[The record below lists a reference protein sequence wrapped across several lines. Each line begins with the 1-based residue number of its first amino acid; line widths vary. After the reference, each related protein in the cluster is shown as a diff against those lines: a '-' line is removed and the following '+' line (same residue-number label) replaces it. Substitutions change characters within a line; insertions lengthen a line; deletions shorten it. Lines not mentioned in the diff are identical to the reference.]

1 MGFNIQ
7 EYELASKD
15 NYSNASGYFCEFII
29 NKDKKTACESARDA
43 RKSGSTENISSD
55 TALSK
60 GVVCVKGLPV
70 YHPYAYAITGQAK
83 RTQNRMICKARK
95 EAKMKDDVPPADA
108 VRDNPASDA
117 QAPMGGTPDA
127 PKSNT
132 AMYIGIGVGVL
143 AIGIVAIILIKR
155 KK

>member
-15 NYSNASGYFCEFII
+15 NYSNAAGYFCEFII
-29 NKDKKTACESARDA
+29 NKDKKTACESARDV
-43 RKSGSTENISSD
+43 RKSGSTENITSD
-55 TALSK
+55 TALGK
-60 GVVCVKGLPV
+60 GVACIKGLPV
-70 YHPYAYAITGQAK
+70 YSPPVYLLTNKDK

-108 VRDNPASDA
+108 VKDNLATDM

-127 PKSNT
+127 QKSNT

-143 AIGIVAIILIKR
+143 AIGIVAIILIRR
-155 KK
+155 K